1 MSLYLFSSLI
11 WGKLG
16 ISLSIMAGTQVHGTR
31 YSGTRYS
38 VRKGQVLIAGA
49 EQGVWNC
56 GAVGCVPPL
65 DSSAVKVESVSNCQ
79 GRSVGGELEEPR
91 RRQRGA
97 RGVGVACRRTRC
109 C

>member
-1 MSLYLFSSLI
+1 MSLYLFSSPI
-11 WGKLG
+11 REKRG

-65 DSSAVKVESVSNCQ
+65 DSSVVKVESVSNCQ
-79 GRSVGGELEEPR
+79 EVLSWREEAEGRGLR
-91 RRQRGA
+91 
-97 RGVGVACRRTRC
+97 RGVSRRGRR
-109 C
+109 